1 MLGAVETKPQR
12 TQLNLD
18 LKLILENEFS
28 MNKQISRMQLIILT
42 SVFLVV
48 CDNYRFFINVSHT
61 YPISTLNFPFL
72 ISVAVVF
79 SSFLVVFFSFFNSRW
94 TLKPILIFS
103 VLVAAFISYF
113 ANSYSVIIDDTMIQ
127 NILETNASESLDLIS
142 GKLFLYVFLLGML
155 PAWFIYKVKIAPQTI
170 KRSLTSTIVT
180 ISVSLLIIIIMLLSF
195 SKFYTSFFR
204 EHKLLRYYSN
214 PTYAFYSVGKYIDN
228 KFNSGRTQVKAI
240 GLDAKKD
247 QTSEGRKL
255 AIVVVGEAA
264 RADRFSLNG
273 YKRLTNPLLQ
283 KEDIINFPNMYSC
296 GTATA
301 ISVPCMFSYLERS
314 NYSDKKAKSTENIL
328 DVLARSGVK
337 ILWRDNNSSSK
348 GVADRVLYENY
359 RTPVNNKICDGECRD
374 IGMLEG
380 LQDFIDQQQG
390 DILIVLHQMGN
401 HGPAYFKRYP
411 KSFEKFTPVC
421 KTNQLE
427 ECQQEEIG
435 NAYDNAI
442 LYTDYFLDQTIKLL
456 KKNDGKFQPAL
467 FYISDHGESLGED
480 GLYLHGMPYFIAP
493 DCQKHVGALM
503 WFGKTA
509 KQEVNTERLKTI
521 AGDDFSQD
529 NLFHTLLGFMRV
541 KTSLYKE
548 EKDILKSF

>member
-1 MLGAVETKPQR
+1 M
-12 TQLNLD
+12 
-18 LKLILENEFS
+18 
-28 MNKQISRMQLIILT
+28 SRIKLIILT

-61 YPISTLNFPFL
+61 YPISTSNFPYL
-72 ISVAVVF
+72 ISIAVVF

-427 ECQQEEIG
+427 ECQQKEIG